1 MAGKYKVLGLTT
13 ESGNAYLKKIINGSG
28 FEFAGLLELE
38 PRNLDKITVSDCDAI
53 IIYSEQFADAESNFV
68 EKINRTVKDK
78 ALILI
83 TGNYDVNVLTKAM
96 ECGITKVISKDDN
109 EDSIYRSIVGE
120 IEKENI
126 ATVDDSEESEDGF
139 VGTKN
144 GKTISVFGTKGG
156 TGKTIAICNQKGG
169 VGKTTTCVS
178 LTAALQEKGKDV
190 VLIDLDLQF
199 GDVGIFM
206 NVPRFETISDL
217 VKEGSFS
224 RSSIKRYLYKHNTGV
239 SILCAPASP
248 ELAEIVK
255 PEHISMIAD
264 VLKKEFD
271 YIIFDMSP
279 TIDEF
284 VLHALDISD
293 SIYFVTNPEI
303 STLKNTKV
311 CLDVLKTLGHF
322 DKVKMVLNKD
332 GESYIKRK
340 DMESTLNKDMDL
352 VIPRDSKS
360 AISAIN
366 RGIPLVDVAPR
377 SKASKAIL
385 NYVNSQDI

>member
-28 FEFAGLLELE
+28 FKFAGLLELE

-126 ATVDDSEESEDGF
+126 ATIDDSEESEDGF

-156 TGKTIAICNQKGG
+156 TGKST
-169 VGKTTTCVS
+169 VS
-178 LTAALQEKGKDV
+178 VNLATALQEKGKDV

-340 DMESTLNKDMDL
+340 DMESTLNKGMDL

>member
-156 TGKTIAICNQKGG
+156 TGKST
-169 VGKTTTCVS
+169 VS
-178 LTAALQEKGKDV
+178 VNLATALQEKGKDI

-332 GESYIKRK
+332 GESYIKRE

-385 NYVNSQDI
+385 NYVNSQDIQGDFRWDY

>member
-28 FEFAGLLELE
+28 FEFAGVLELE

-53 IIYSEQFADAESNFV
+53 IICSEQFADAESNFV

-156 TGKTIAICNQKGG
+156 TGKST
-169 VGKTTTCVS
+169 VS
-178 LTAALQEKGKDV
+178 VNLATALQEKGKDV

>member
-1 MAGKYKVLGLTT
+1 
-13 ESGNAYLKKIINGSG
+13 
-28 FEFAGLLELE
+28 
-38 PRNLDKITVSDCDAI
+38 
-53 IIYSEQFADAESNFV
+53 
-68 EKINRTVKDK
+68 
-78 ALILI
+78 
-83 TGNYDVNVLTKAM
+83 
-96 ECGITKVISKDDN
+96 
-109 EDSIYRSIVGE
+109 
-120 IEKENI
+120 
-126 ATVDDSEESEDGF
+126 
-139 VGTKN
+139 
-144 GKTISVFGTKGG
+144 
-156 TGKTIAICNQKGG
+156 
-169 VGKTTTCVS
+169 
-178 LTAALQEKGKDV
+178 
-190 VLIDLDLQF
+190 
-199 GDVGIFM
+199 
-206 NVPRFETISDL
+206 
-217 VKEGSFS
+217 
-224 RSSIKRYLYKHNTGV
+224 
-239 SILCAPASP
+239 
-248 ELAEIVK
+248 
-255 PEHISMIAD
+255 MIAD

>member
-13 ESGNAYLKKIINGSG
+13 ERGNAYLKKIINGSG

-126 ATVDDSEESEDGF
+126 ATIDDSEESEDGF

-156 TGKTIAICNQKGG
+156 TGKST
-169 VGKTTTCVS
+169 VS
-178 LTAALQEKGKDV
+178 VNLATALQEKGKDV

>member
-13 ESGNAYLKKIINGSG
+13 ESGNAYLKKNINGSG

-126 ATVDDSEESEDGF
+126 ATIDDSEESEDGF

-156 TGKTIAICNQKGG
+156 TGKST
-169 VGKTTTCVS
+169 VS
-178 LTAALQEKGKDV
+178 VNLATALQEKGKDV

>member
-83 TGNYDVNVLTKAM
+83 TGNYDVKVLTKAM

-126 ATVDDSEESEDGF
+126 AATEENEEPEDEF

-144 GKTISVFGTKGG
+144 GKIISVFGTKGG
-156 TGKTIAICNQKGG
+156 TGKST
-169 VGKTTTCVS
+169 VS
-178 LTAALQEKGKDV
+178 VNLATALQEKGKDV

-340 DMESTLNKDMDL
+340 DMESTLNKEMDL

-385 NYVNSQDI
+385 KYVNSQDI

>member
-1 MAGKYKVLGLTT
+1 MAGKYKILGLTT
-13 ESGNAYLKKIINGSG
+13 ENGNAYLKKIINGSG

-38 PRNLDKITVSDCDAI
+38 PKNLDEIASIECDAI
-53 IIYSEQFADAESNFV
+53 IIYSEHFSEADSIV
-68 EKINRTVKDK
+68 IDKINRTVKDK

-83 TGNYDVNVLTKAM
+83 TGNYDVDVLKKAM
-96 ECGITKVISKDDN
+96 ECGIAKVVSKDDN

-120 IEKENI
+120 IEKEKS
-126 ATVDDSEESEDGF
+126 AGVEEEDDEPAGN
-139 VGTKN
+139 KN
-144 GKTISVFGTKGG
+144 GKIISVFGTKGG
-156 TGKTIAICNQKGG
+156 TGKST
-169 VGKTTTCVS
+169 VS
-178 LTAALQEKGKDV
+178 VNLATALQEKGNEV

-217 VKEGSFS
+217 IKEGSFS
-224 RSSIKRYLYKHNTGV
+224 RSAIKRYLYKHSTGV
-239 SILCAPASP
+239 HILCAPASP

-271 YIIFDMSP
+271 YIVFDMSP

-311 CLDVLKTLGHF
+311 CLDVLSTLGHF

-340 DMESTLNKDMDL
+340 DMESTLNKQMDL

-366 RGIPLVDVAPR
+366 RGIPLIDVAPR

-385 NYVNSQDI
+385 KYVKSQDI

>member
-28 FEFAGLLELE
+28 FESAGLLELE

-83 TGNYDVNVLTKAM
+83 TGNYDVNVLTKTM

-156 TGKTIAICNQKGG
+156 TGKST
-169 VGKTTTCVS
+169 VS
-178 LTAALQEKGKDV
+178 VNLATALQEKGKDI

>member
-1 MAGKYKVLGLTT
+1 MAGKYKVLGLNT

-156 TGKTIAICNQKGG
+156 TGKST
-169 VGKTTTCVS
+169 VS
-178 LTAALQEKGKDV
+178 VNLATALQEKGKDI

>member
-126 ATVDDSEESEDGF
+126 ATIDDSEELEDGF

-156 TGKTIAICNQKGG
+156 TGKST
-169 VGKTTTCVS
+169 VS
-178 LTAALQEKGKDV
+178 VNLATALQEKGKDV

>member
-1 MAGKYKVLGLTT
+1 MAVKYKVLGLTT

-156 TGKTIAICNQKGG
+156 TGKST
-169 VGKTTTCVS
+169 VS
-178 LTAALQEKGKDV
+178 VNLATALQEKGKDV

>member
-156 TGKTIAICNQKGG
+156 TGKST
-169 VGKTTTCVS
+169 VS
-178 LTAALQEKGKDV
+178 VNLATALQEKGKDI

-322 DKVKMVLNKD
+322 GKVKMVLNKD

>member
-13 ESGNAYLKKIINGSG
+13 ESGNVYLKKIINGSG

-156 TGKTIAICNQKGG
+156 TGKST
-169 VGKTTTCVS
+169 VS
-178 LTAALQEKGKDV
+178 VNLATALQEKGKDV

>member
-28 FEFAGLLELE
+28 FE
-38 PRNLDKITVSDCDAI
+38 
-53 IIYSEQFADAESNFV
+53 FADAESNFV

-126 ATVDDSEESEDGF
+126 ATVDDSKESEDGF

-156 TGKTIAICNQKGG
+156 TGKST
-169 VGKTTTCVS
+169 VS
-178 LTAALQEKGKDV
+178 VNLATALQEKGKDI

>member
-96 ECGITKVISKDDN
+96 ECGITKAISKDDN

-126 ATVDDSEESEDGF
+126 ATIDDSEESEDGF

-156 TGKTIAICNQKGG
+156 TGKST
-169 VGKTTTCVS
+169 VS
-178 LTAALQEKGKDV
+178 VNLATALQEKGKDV

-271 YIIFDMSP
+271 YIIFDMRP

>member
-156 TGKTIAICNQKGG
+156 TGKST
-169 VGKTTTCVS
+169 VS
-178 LTAALQEKGKDV
+178 VNLATALQEKGKDV
-190 VLIDLDLQF
+190 LLIDLDLQF

-255 PEHISMIAD
+255 PEHISMIAG

>member
-53 IIYSEQFADAESNFV
+53 IVYSEQFADAESNFV

-156 TGKTIAICNQKGG
+156 TGKST
-169 VGKTTTCVS
+169 VS
-178 LTAALQEKGKDV
+178 VNLAPALQEKGKDV

-360 AISAIN
+360 AIN

>member
-96 ECGITKVISKDDN
+96 ECGITKAISKDDN

-126 ATVDDSEESEDGF
+126 ATIDDSEESEDGF

-156 TGKTIAICNQKGG
+156 TGKST
-169 VGKTTTCVS
+169 VS
-178 LTAALQEKGKDV
+178 VNLATALQEKGKDV

>member
-83 TGNYDVNVLTKAM
+83 TGNYDVNVLTKTM

-156 TGKTIAICNQKGG
+156 TGKST
-169 VGKTTTCVS
+169 VS
-178 LTAALQEKGKDV
+178 VNLATALQEKGKDI

>member
-156 TGKTIAICNQKGG
+156 TGKST
-169 VGKTTTCVS
+169 VS
-178 LTAALQEKGKDV
+178 VNLATALQEKGKDV

-340 DMESTLNKDMDL
+340 DMESTLNKGMDL

>member
-156 TGKTIAICNQKGG
+156 TGKST
-169 VGKTTTCVS
+169 VS
-178 LTAALQEKGKDV
+178 VNLATALQEKGKDV

-279 TIDEF
+279 TIDE
-284 VLHALDISD
+284 HALDISD

>member
-1 MAGKYKVLGLTT
+1 M
-13 ESGNAYLKKIINGSG
+13 
-28 FEFAGLLELE
+28 
-38 PRNLDKITVSDCDAI
+38 
-53 IIYSEQFADAESNFV
+53 
-68 EKINRTVKDK
+68 
-78 ALILI
+78 
-83 TGNYDVNVLTKAM
+83 
-96 ECGITKVISKDDN
+96 
-109 EDSIYRSIVGE
+109 
-120 IEKENI
+120 
-126 ATVDDSEESEDGF
+126 
-139 VGTKN
+139 
-144 GKTISVFGTKGG
+144 
-156 TGKTIAICNQKGG
+156 
-169 VGKTTTCVS
+169 
-178 LTAALQEKGKDV
+178 QEKGKDV

-303 STLKNTKV
+303 STLKNT
-311 CLDVLKTLGHF
+311 
-322 DKVKMVLNKD
+322 
-332 GESYIKRK
+332 
-340 DMESTLNKDMDL
+340 
-352 VIPRDSKS
+352 RDSKS

>member
-1 MAGKYKVLGLTT
+1 MAGKYEVLGLTT

-156 TGKTIAICNQKGG
+156 TGKST
-169 VGKTTTCVS
+169 VS
-178 LTAALQEKGKDV
+178 VNLATALQEKGKDV

>member
-28 FEFAGLLELE
+28 FKFAGLLELE

-156 TGKTIAICNQKGG
+156 TGKST
-169 VGKTTTCVS
+169 VS
-178 LTAALQEKGKDV
+178 VNLATALQEKGKDV

-340 DMESTLNKDMDL
+340 DMESTLNKGMDL

>member
-53 IIYSEQFADAESNFV
+53 IIYSERFADAESNFV

-126 ATVDDSEESEDGF
+126 ATVDDSEELEDGF

-156 TGKTIAICNQKGG
+156 TGKST
-169 VGKTTTCVS
+169 VS
-178 LTAALQEKGKDV
+178 VNLATALQEKGKDV

>member
-28 FEFAGLLELE
+28 FEFAGLLELK

-156 TGKTIAICNQKGG
+156 TGKST
-169 VGKTTTCVS
+169 VS
-178 LTAALQEKGKDV
+178 VNLATALQEKGKDV

>member
-109 EDSIYRSIVGE
+109 EDSIYRRIVGE

-126 ATVDDSEESEDGF
+126 ATIDDSEESEDGF

-156 TGKTIAICNQKGG
+156 TGKST
-169 VGKTTTCVS
+169 VS
-178 LTAALQEKGKDV
+178 VNLATALQEKGKDV

>member
-78 ALILI
+78 ASILI

-156 TGKTIAICNQKGG
+156 TGKST
-169 VGKTTTCVS
+169 VS
-178 LTAALQEKGKDV
+178 VNLATALQEKGKDV

-340 DMESTLNKDMDL
+340 DMESTLNKDMQSSFMNGSA
-352 VIPRDSKS
+352 RKS
-360 AISAIN
+360 AAGWKPTSIRYCLRYRPGSSGQGAVLMIMTSSSN
-366 RGIPLVDVAPR
+366 IWSL
-377 SKASKAIL
+377 L
-385 NYVNSQDI
+385 

>member
-156 TGKTIAICNQKGG
+156 TGKST
-169 VGKTTTCVS
+169 VS
-178 LTAALQEKGKDV
+178 VNLATALQEKGKDI

-322 DKVKMVLNKD
+322 DKVKMGLNKD